1 MDRHAQNFPVVVSE
15 AAKIPMSTILYVL
28 RALLHEGIPIKDLPT
43 ILEGIIDTYPVLQN
57 DTESIVEQVRA
68 RLARTITD
76 VFRSKDGNLRIFTLS
91 LATEQYLIDRLKEQP
106 SGKNFVLHSNDVQK
120 LVDSVKEEEAVL
132 RQKNIDPIL
141 FVDYRIRKPLAK
153 LLEPFDIKSNILGNA
168 EIDPHAKFEVVG
180 TINIDFKDA

>member
-1 MDRHAQNFPVVVSE
+1 M
-15 AAKIPMSTILYVL
+15 
-28 RALLHEGIPIKDLPT
+28 
-43 ILEGIIDTYPVLQN
+43 
-57 DTESIVEQVRA
+57 
-68 RLARTITD
+68 
-76 VFRSKDGNLRIFTLS
+76 
-91 LATEQYLIDRLKEQP
+91 
-106 SGKNFVLHSNDVQK
+106 LHSNDVQK